1 MTSELSKALLK
12 LATDYT
18 PALTTE
24 SDYYTIGCIKVRF
37 SDHMSNEMDCDLAV
51 FCNGKST
58 YCLIPYIGTWK
69 EVRWFTSIKE
79 IISYITNF
87 EYFART
93 FVKSFTPIHREVTPQ
108 MITEVEWEKKFKVYY
123 NSKILS
129 PYFPKL
135 FQLYKDGKITMREMG
150 EMSSMSKKKQVAKY
164 KQLLGEN

>member
-12 LATDYT
+12 LSTNYV

-24 SDYYTIGCIKVRF
+24 SDYYTIGCIRVRF
-37 SDHMSNEMDCDLAV
+37 SDHMSNEMDCDLAI

-93 FVKSFTPIHREVTPQ
+93 FVKTYTPVHRD
-108 MITEVEWEKKFKVYY
+108 ITSCLTDDKEWNRKFAHLYSSKV
-123 NSKILS
+123 LS

-135 FQLYKDGKITMREMG
+135 FQLYKDGKLTLL
-150 EMSSMSKKKQVAKY
+150 EMSRYVSMPKEKQIAKY

>member
-1 MTSELSKALLK
+1 MTSELSKALLN
-12 LATDYT
+12 LSSNYH
-18 PALTTE
+18 PAQTTE

-37 SDHMSNEMDCDLAV
+37 SDHMSNEMDCDLAI

-93 FVKSFTPIHREVTPQ
+93 FVKPFTPINREITPQ
-108 MITEVEWEKKFKVYY
+108 MITEEEWEKKFKMQYR
-123 NSKILS
+123 SRILS
-129 PYFPKL
+129 PYYPKL
-135 FQLYKDGKITMREMG
+135 FQLYKDGKITMKEMNK
-150 EMSSMSKKKQVAKY
+150 MSCMPKEKQAAKY
-164 KQLLGEN
+164 KQLLGEE

>member
-12 LATDYT
+12 LSTNYT

-37 SDHMSNEMDCDLAV
+37 SDHMSNEMDCDLAI
-51 FCNGKST
+51 FYNGKST

-69 EVRWFTSIKE
+69 EVKWFTSIKE
-79 IISYITNF
+79 TISYITNF

-93 FVKSFTPIHREVTPQ
+93 FVKPFTPVHRDITSQ
-108 MITEVEWEKKFKVYY
+108 MITEEEWEKKFKVYY

-135 FQLYKDGKITMREMG
+135 FQLYKDGKITIAEMNVIITMRKER
-150 EMSSMSKKKQVAKY
+150 QIAKY